1 MIAEDP
7 ADNLKPPKVEKRAP
21 EILTIEEVDKLLQQ
35 PKLDTPKGIRDSAM
49 LELLYATGMRVSE
62 MLHLQILMSISS
74 LDMWSVMRM
83 EKRGLSLLVFH
94 ARRQWNGICKQ
105 PEPFL

>member
-1 MIAEDP
+1 
-7 ADNLKPPKVEKRAP
+7 
-21 EILTIEEVDKLLQQ
+21 
-35 PKLDTPKGIRDSAM
+35 M

-62 MLHLQILMSISS
+62 MFHLQILMSISS

-94 ARRQWNGICKQ
+94 ARRQWNGICKTARTVFVKDEKETALFYKLFRESD
-105 PEPFL
+105 EPSGFWKG